1 MTQRV
6 RLKDGREVA
15 IRPLTAED
23 NEKIYEMFAS
33 MSEEALRWGMPPYT
47 RERIERWMSNI
58 ENLIV
63 LGAEHDRR
71 LIGYAQIHK
80 GSQPRRI
87 GTAGLAIY
95 LHQDYHGV
103 GLGTE
108 MVGLLLEAAEEH
120 GVHKV
125 NLETVADNEAAMRL
139 FEKMGFEVEGRIRDS
154 YRGSDGRYHDIIAMG
169 KILDQEQEK
178 TGAK

>member
-1 MTQRV
+1 
-6 RLKDGREVA
+6 
-15 IRPLTAED
+15 
-23 NEKIYEMFAS
+23 

-47 RERIERWMSNI
+47 RERIERWMRNI
-58 ENLIV
+58 ENLII
-63 LGAEHDRR
+63 LGAEHNRR

-80 GSQPRRI
+80 VSQPRRI
-87 GTAGLAIY
+87 GTAGLTIY
-95 LHQDYHGV
+95 LHQDFHGV

-108 MVGLLLEAAEEH
+108 MVGLLLEAAKEH

-125 NLETVADNEAAMRL
+125 NLDTVADNEAAIRL

-154 YRGSDGRYHDIIAMG
+154 YRGADGGYHDIIAMG

>member
-1 MTQRV
+1 MTRRV

-15 IRPLTAED
+15 IRPLTTAD
-23 NEKIYEMFAS
+23 NDKMYEMFAS

-47 RERIERWMSNI
+47 RERIERWMRNI
-58 ENLIV
+58 ENLII

-80 GSQPRRI
+80 GSNPRRR
-87 GTAGLAIY
+87 GTVGLAIY

-125 NLETVADNEAAMRL
+125 NLDTVADNEAAIRL

-154 YRGSDGRYHDIIAMG
+154 YRGLDGGYHDIIAMG
-169 KILDQEQEK
+169 KILQEQEK
-178 TGAK
+178 TDAK

>member
-1 MTQRV
+1 MTRTV

-23 NEKIYEMFAS
+23 NEKIYEMFKA

-47 RERIERWMSNI
+47 RERIERWMRNI
-58 ENLIV
+58 ENLII
-63 LGAEHDRR
+63 LGAEHERR
-71 LIGYAQIHK
+71 LIGYAQIGK

-95 LHQDYHGV
+95 LHQDYQGA

-108 MVGLLLEAAEEH
+108 MTGLLLEAAEEH

-125 NLETVADNEAAMRL
+125 NLDTVADNEAAIRL

-154 YRGSDGRYHDIIAMG
+154 YRGPDGRYHDIIAMG

>member
-1 MTQRV
+1 MTQSV

-23 NEKIYEMFAS
+23 NEKIYEMFKA
-33 MSEEALRWGMPPYT
+33 MSEEALRWSMPPYT

-58 ENLIV
+58 KNLII

-71 LIGYAQIHK
+71 LIGYAQIGK

-108 MVGLLLEAAEEH
+108 MTGLLLEAAEEH

-125 NLETVADNEAAMRL
+125 NLDTVAENEAAIRL

-154 YRGSDGRYHDIIAMG
+154 YRGADGGYHDIIAMG
-169 KILDQEQEK
+169 KILQEQEK

>member
-1 MTQRV
+1 MTRRA
-6 RLKDGREVA
+6 RLKDGREVS
-15 IRPLTAED
+15 IRPLTPED

-47 RERIERWMSNI
+47 RERIERWMRNI
-58 ENLIV
+58 ENLII
-63 LGAEHDRR
+63 LGAEHDQQ
-71 LIGYAQIHK
+71 LIGYAQIQK
-80 GSQPRRI
+80 ASNPRRV

-95 LHQDYHGV
+95 LHQEYQGA

-108 MVGLLLEAAEEH
+108 MTGLLLEAAEEH

-125 NLETVADNEAAMRL
+125 NLETVAENEAAMRL

-154 YRGSDGRYHDIIAMG
+154 YRGADGGYHDIIAMG
-169 KILDQEQEK
+169 KILQGQEE
-178 TGAK
+178 TDAR

>member
-1 MTQRV
+1 MTQIV

-15 IRPLTAED
+15 IRPLTTED
-23 NEKIYEMFAS
+23 NEKMYKMFAS

-47 RERIERWMSNI
+47 RERIERWMGNI

-63 LGAEHDRR
+63 LGAEHEKR

-80 GSQPRRI
+80 GSNPRRI

-95 LHQDYHGV
+95 LHQDYQGV

-108 MVGLLLEAAEEH
+108 MVGLLLEAAEEQ

-125 NLETVADNEAAMRL
+125 NLDTVADNEAAIHL

-154 YRGSDGRYHDIIAMG
+154 YRGTDGRYHDIIAMG
-169 KILDQEQEK
+169 KIL
-178 TGAK
+178 G

>member
-6 RLKDGREVA
+6 RLKDGREVT

-58 ENLIV
+58 ENLII

-71 LIGYAQIHK
+71 LMGYAQIHK

-108 MVGLLLEAAEEH
+108 MIGLLLETAEEH

-125 NLETVADNEAAMRL
+125 NLDTVADNEAALRL

-169 KILDQEQEK
+169 KIL
-178 TGAK
+178 G

>member
-1 MTQRV
+1 MTRRV

-15 IRPLTAED
+15 IRPLTTED
-23 NEKIYEMFAS
+23 NEKIYEMFKA

-47 RERIERWMSNI
+47 RERIRRWMRNI

-63 LGAEHDRR
+63 LGAEHDKL

-80 GSQPRRI
+80 VSQPRRI

-139 FEKMGFEVEGRIRDS
+139 FEKMGFGVEGRIRDS
-154 YRGSDGRYHDIIAMG
+154 YRGADGRYHDIIAMG
-169 KILDQEQEK
+169 KILQEQEE
-178 TGAK
+178 TSAK

>member
-1 MTQRV
+1 MTPTV

-47 RERIERWMSNI
+47 RERIERWMRNI
-58 ENLIV
+58 ENLII

-95 LHQDYHGV
+95 LHQDYQGA

-108 MVGLLLEAAEEH
+108 MTGLLLEVAGKN

-154 YRGSDGRYHDIIAMG
+154 YRGADGGYHDIIAMG
-169 KILDQEQEK
+169 KILQGQEE

>member
-1 MTQRV
+1 MTPRV

-47 RERIERWMSNI
+47 RERIERWMRNI
-58 ENLIV
+58 ENLII

-71 LIGYAQIHK
+71 LIGYAQI
-80 GSQPRRI
+80 GQSSNPRRRGI
-87 GTAGLAIY
+87 AGLAIY
-95 LHQDYHGV
+95 LHQDYQGV

-108 MVGLLLEAAEEH
+108 MTGLLLEAAEEH

-154 YRGSDGRYHDIIAMG
+154 YRGADGGYHDIIAMG
-169 KILDQEQEK
+169 KILQEQEE